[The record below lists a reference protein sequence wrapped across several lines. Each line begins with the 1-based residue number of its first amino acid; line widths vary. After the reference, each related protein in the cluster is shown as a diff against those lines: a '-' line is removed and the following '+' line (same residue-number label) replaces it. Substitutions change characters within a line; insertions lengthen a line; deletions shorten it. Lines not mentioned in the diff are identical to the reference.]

1 MQEAKRLREAANGA
15 GLLASIWGYFTGS
28 NAEAG
33 KPSETIKSI
42 KANIDTNANISANNA
57 NSSANNA
64 NISAN
69 NSANSSANND
79 AIIDG
84 NANNNAA
91 NRSAI

>member
-1 MQEAKRLREAANGA
+1 M
-15 GLLASIWGYFTGS
+15 ASIWGYFTGS

-33 KPSETIKSI
+33 KPSEPIKTI
-42 KANIDTNANISANNA
+42 KANNDTNANISANNA
-57 NSSANNA
+57 N
-64 NISAN
+64 I
-69 NSANSSANND
+69 SANND

>member
-33 KPSETIKSI
+33 KPSEPIKTI
-42 KANIDTNANISANNA
+42 KANIDTNANI
-57 NSSANNA
+57 SANNA